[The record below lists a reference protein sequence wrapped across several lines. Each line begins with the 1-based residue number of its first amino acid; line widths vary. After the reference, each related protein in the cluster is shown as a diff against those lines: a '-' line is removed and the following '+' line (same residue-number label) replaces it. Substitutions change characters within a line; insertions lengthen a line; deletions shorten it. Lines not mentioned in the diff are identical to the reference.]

1 MKMEAIKRTQTEQTL
16 GMEKPGSEWE
26 LQRQASPTEY
36 SGRELLRIPVLAFG
50 KIQEATMTYHGKW
63 FLKKTVCYQELG
75 GGS

>member
-1 MKMEAIKRTQTEQTL
+1 MEAIKRTQTDQTL
-16 GMEKPGSEWE
+16 EMENLGSEWE

-50 KIQEATMTYHGKW
+50 KIQEAMMTYHGKC
-63 FLKKTVCYQELG
+63 FLKKTVYYKELG